1 MRFLGSVS
9 LFRQVRKRLICRS
22 HEIQPM
28 PSLYRQSTDG
38 LMCSKYCSHE
48 FLDHL
53 LCVVKKVSAGVLF
66 LQLNPVK

>member
-22 HEIQPM
+22 HEIQP
-28 PSLYRQSTDG
+28 LYRQSTDG

-66 LQLNPVK
+66 LQLNQVK